1 MTLEHNR
8 RFHDVPLAQAD
19 LQRHIWMQI
28 QRAAFDK
35 FHEWHTPALATVDSQ
50 GAPQARTMVLRQ
62 VDVMARQLVFFA
74 DKRSANVAQ
83 VQAQPKACLL
93 FWSTR
98 LKWQLRV
105 QVNISV
111 LTSGARVEAA
121 WGDLAQSPAAADY
134 LSTTAPGSPV
144 RATDA
149 AANEA
154 PQLAVLVAD
163 FIEMDWLELAKSGHR
178 RAHITSNSFDWLA
191 P

>member
-19 LQRHIWMQI
+19 LQRHIWMQL

-35 FHEWHTPALATVDSQ
+35 FHEWRTPVLATVDPL
-50 GAPQARTMVLRQ
+50 GIPQARTVVLRQ
-62 VDVMARQLVFFA
+62 VDVMAQQLVFFT
-74 DKRSANVAQ
+74 DRRSVKLAQ
-83 VQAQPKACLL
+83 LQAQPQACLV

-105 QVNISV
+105 QVKINTLS
-111 LTSGARVEAA
+111 SGARVDAA

-134 LSTTAPGSPV
+134 LSVTAPGSPL
-144 RATDA
+144 RST
-149 AANEA
+149 ETSSSPA

-163 FIEMDWLELAKSGHR
+163 VLEMDWLELAKTGHR
-178 RAHITSNSFDWLA
+178 RARITPQGFDWLA

>member
-1 MTLEHNR
+1 MTLEHSR

-19 LQRHIWMQI
+19 LQRHIWMQM

-35 FHEWHTPALATVDSQ
+35 FHEWHTPVLATVDAQ
-50 GAPQARTMVLRQ
+50 GAPQVRTVVLRH
-62 VDVMARQLVFFA
+62 VDVMAQQLVFFA
-74 DKRSANVAQ
+74 DKRSAKVTQ

-105 QVNISV
+105 QVSISV
-111 LTSGARVEAA
+111 LTSGARVDAA
-121 WGDLAQSPAAADY
+121 WADLAQSPAAADY
-134 LSTTAPGSPV
+134 LSTTAPGSPM
-144 RATDA
+144 RSTEA
-149 AANEA
+149 AASTA

-178 RAHITSNSFDWLA
+178 RARITSQSFDWLA